1 MDWRKSLNTKLK
13 YQTFIY
19 TKKMIDMEYYKLE
32 IELTIIGAIILGII
46 TFVLLYDL
54 L

>member
-1 MDWRKSLNTKLK
+1 
-13 YQTFIY
+13 
-19 TKKMIDMEYYKLE
+19 MIDKEYYKFE